1 MHRIKIYKEY
11 KGVMIFQDYNV
22 ADDEQVY
29 IGNGQGCGTFWFRD
43 IKEAKKFIDK
53 YRDKMKI
60 WDTGVIR
67 GLIPEKLCRNCKCH
81 YSYQTPKWYK
91 AKERNCQEFKEQLK
105 NQIRYPSG
113 ASTLEKDKKTGKVK
127 KVDFLAKLLSL

>member
-1 MHRIKIYKEY
+1 MDRIKTYKPY
-11 KGVMIFQDYNV
+11 LGVMIFRDYNI

-29 IGNGQGCGTFWFRD
+29 IGNGQGCGTFWFRN
-43 IKEAKKFIDK
+43 IKEAKKFIKK
-53 YRDKMKI
+53 YREKI
-60 WDTGVIR
+60 RITDLEVVQ

-81 YSYQTPKWYK
+81 YSYQTPEWYK
-91 AKERNCQEFKEQLK
+91 AKERNCREFKEQLK

-113 ASTLEKDKKTGKVK
+113 ASTLEKDKKTGEVK

>member
-1 MHRIKIYKEY
+1 MDRIKTYREY
-11 KGVMIFQDYNV
+11 KGVPIFKDYSV
-22 ADDEQVY
+22 ADNEQVY
-29 IGNGQGCGTFWFRD
+29 IGNGQGCSTFWFRD
-43 IKEAKKFIDK
+43 IEEAKKFINK
-53 YRDKMKI
+53 YRSKIKI
-60 WDTGVIR
+60 WDTRIIG

-91 AKERNCQEFKEQLK
+91 AKERNCREFKEQLK

-113 ASTLEKDKKTGKVK
+113 ASTLEKDKKTGEVR